1 MGDTVNLASR
11 LEGANKIY
19 GTGILVSA
27 TTMAGCADRVKFR
40 EIDLVRVVGRGSPV
54 RIFEPLGLT
63 CAEEPT
69 PRLVEQDAQ
78 VAHFAKALHAL
89 RTRQFAAAAEA
100 FATLAEV
107 DAVAAHYAERA
118 RALAESP
125 PEEGW
130 DGITNLTEK

>member
-1 MGDTVNLASR
+1 
-11 LEGANKIY
+11 
-19 GTGILVSA
+19 
-27 TTMAGCADRVKFR
+27 MAGCADRVKFR

-63 CAEEPT
+63 GAEEPT
-69 PRLVEQDAQ
+69 PEPLEQDEQ
-78 VAHFAKALHAL
+78 VARFATALDAF
-89 RTRQFAAAAEA
+89 RSRRFAAAAET

-107 DAVAAHYAERA
+107 DAVAAHYADRA

-125 PEEGW
+125 PEAGW